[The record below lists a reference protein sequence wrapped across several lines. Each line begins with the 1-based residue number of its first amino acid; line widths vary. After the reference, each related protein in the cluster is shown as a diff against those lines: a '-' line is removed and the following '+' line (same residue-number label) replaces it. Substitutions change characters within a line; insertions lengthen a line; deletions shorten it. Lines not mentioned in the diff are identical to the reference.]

1 MTTSLP
7 ARKDVDP
14 QLTWD
19 LDALF
24 ANQADFNRAIETV
37 KELASDFSRIYQH
50 QLKEIPVII
59 DALRDYANIQA
70 ILDRIEHFAFLP
82 QAADTNDPEA
92 SARLNQVMDLEAVIG
107 GELSFLDSDLQQLPD
122 DTLKAVSKQAPE
134 FASFL
139 RHILTAKAHA
149 LDPAVEKALTQLS
162 PTLNRFTQIRDQTI
176 FGDMDFGEFT
186 AHGKTYPLSFV
197 LYEEEYQK
205 HPDTEIRRAAY
216 AQFNKTLR
224 RYQSTMA
231 ATYYAQVSKEKT
243 LATMRG
249 YDSVID
255 YLLEEQEVP
264 RALFDRQIDLIMS
277 DLAPIM
283 RRYVTYIKEQRG
295 LDHIGYTDLQI
306 DLDPDFAPEVTLAS
320 AQQTV
325 SDTVAYLGEDYQKLI
340 MRAFPE
346 RWVDFAQNEGKD
358 SGAFATKPYGVHP
371 YIMMS
376 WSDTLPSLYT
386 LIHELGHTGQMTL
399 SEADNSVLGDMPS
412 TYIVESPSTFNEL
425 LLTHHLV
432 ETATDPEMKQFA
444 RSRLLSDTYF
454 HNFVTHLLE
463 AAFQREVYRLIDN
476 GESFDA
482 AKLNQIKRQ
491 VLTDFWGDAVELE
504 EGAEL
509 TWMRQSHYYMGLYS
523 YTYSAGLT
531 IATQAYLRT
540 LKEGQPAINDW
551 LQYLALGDQLEPIA
565 AAKIAGVD
573 ITTDQPLKNTIAF
586 LGETLDQIIEK
597 KD

>member
-1 MTTSLP
+1 
-7 ARKDVDP
+7 
-14 QLTWD
+14 
-19 LDALF
+19 
-24 ANQADFNRAIETV
+24 
-37 KELASDFSRIYQH
+37 
-50 QLKEIPVII
+50 
-59 DALRDYANIQA
+59 
-70 ILDRIEHFAFLP
+70 
-82 QAADTNDPEA
+82 
-92 SARLNQVMDLEAVIG
+92 
-107 GELSFLDSDLQQLPD
+107 
-122 DTLKAVSKQAPE
+122 
-134 FASFL
+134 
-139 RHILTAKAHA
+139 
-149 LDPAVEKALTQLS
+149 
-162 PTLNRFTQIRDQTI
+162 
-176 FGDMDFGEFT
+176 
-186 AHGKTYPLSFV
+186 
-197 LYEEEYQK
+197 
-205 HPDTEIRRAAY
+205 
-216 AQFNKTLR
+216 
-224 RYQSTMA
+224 
-231 ATYYAQVSKEKT
+231 
-243 LATMRG
+243 MRG

-325 SDTVAYLGEDYQKLI
+325 SDTVTYLGEDYQKLI

-482 AKLNQIKRQ
+482 ANSIKSSAKSSLISGVTQSNSRKAPNSRGCARATTTWGFTPTPTLLGSPLPPRLTC
-491 VLTDFWGDAVELE
+491 VL
-504 EGAEL
+504 
-509 TWMRQSHYYMGLYS
+509 
-523 YTYSAGLT
+523 
-531 IATQAYLRT
+531 
-540 LKEGQPAINDW
+540 
-551 LQYLALGDQLEPIA
+551 
-565 AAKIAGVD
+565 
-573 ITTDQPLKNTIAF
+573 
-586 LGETLDQIIEK
+586 
-597 KD
+597 

>member
-1 MTTSLP
+1 
-7 ARKDVDP
+7 
-14 QLTWD
+14 
-19 LDALF
+19 
-24 ANQADFNRAIETV
+24 
-37 KELASDFSRIYQH
+37 
-50 QLKEIPVII
+50 
-59 DALRDYANIQA
+59 
-70 ILDRIEHFAFLP
+70 
-82 QAADTNDPEA
+82 
-92 SARLNQVMDLEAVIG
+92 
-107 GELSFLDSDLQQLPD
+107 
-122 DTLKAVSKQAPE
+122 
-134 FASFL
+134 
-139 RHILTAKAHA
+139 
-149 LDPAVEKALTQLS
+149 
-162 PTLNRFTQIRDQTI
+162 
-176 FGDMDFGEFT
+176 
-186 AHGKTYPLSFV
+186 
-197 LYEEEYQK
+197 
-205 HPDTEIRRAAY
+205 
-216 AQFNKTLR
+216 
-224 RYQSTMA
+224 
-231 ATYYAQVSKEKT
+231 
-243 LATMRG
+243 
-249 YDSVID
+249 
-255 YLLEEQEVP
+255 
-264 RALFDRQIDLIMS
+264 
-277 DLAPIM
+277 
-283 RRYVTYIKEQRG
+283 
-295 LDHIGYTDLQI
+295 
-306 DLDPDFAPEVTLAS
+306 
-320 AQQTV
+320 V

-346 RWVDFAQNEGKD
+346 RWLDFAQNEGKD

-463 AAFQREVYRLIDN
+463 AAFQREVYHLIDN

-491 VLTDFWGDAVELE
+491 ILTDFWGDAVELE

-551 LQYLALGDQLEPIA
+551 LQYLALGDRCR
-565 AAKIAGVD
+565 
-573 ITTDQPLKNTIAF
+573 
-586 LGETLDQIIEK
+586 
-597 KD
+597 